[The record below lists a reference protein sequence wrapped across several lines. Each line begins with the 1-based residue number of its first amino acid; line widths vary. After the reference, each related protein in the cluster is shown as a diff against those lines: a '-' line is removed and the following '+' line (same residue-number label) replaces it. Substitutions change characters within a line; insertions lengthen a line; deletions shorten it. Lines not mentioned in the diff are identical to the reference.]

1 MENTLPS
8 NIDTEILRLHGDLGA
23 IANAYKALATTV
35 QNLTKENQE
44 LKAELEGNIN
54 D

>member
-8 NIDTEILRLHGDLGA
+8 NIDTEILKLHGDLGA

-35 QNLTKENQE
+35 QNQATEIQE
-44 LKAELEGNIN
+44 LRAELEGNTN
-54 D
+54 E